1 MFFESRRKK
10 ATQEA
15 PEETG
20 TCNGKAVC
28 CEHKDVKSIV
38 PTGLFPRTEGCGY
51 FWIWAWSHV
60 TYRGVFFNP
69 LLKSLNV
76 SLARLTRGRL
86 ATSLGATTL

>member
-15 PEETG
+15 PEATG

-28 CEHKDVKSIV
+28 CEHKDVKYIV

-51 FWIWAWSHV
+51 FWIRAWSHV
-60 TYRGVFFNP
+60 TYWGIFLNPRWVGGLVVDLEGCLQLLELGVQEQM
-69 LLKSLNV
+69 
-76 SLARLTRGRL
+76 
-86 ATSLGATTL
+86 